1 MARETTQSIQ
11 PVAFHLIEAG
21 LDQPLVAMRFPDEW
35 RAPLQQLA
43 VLSSERGSERPSSF
57 RIQSL
62 NAAIAA
68 FTPQLF
74 VSPGQAYRSDD
85 PWLIATEEIRPDK
98 ILRIVRAWL
107 AEHYS
112 ARSELAEA
120 YDTAFEAIRDE
131 DLVWEP
137 FQLSPIQEPSENNT
151 ARVDSLGYA
160 ALPAFVAN
168 ALVKRD
174 VRIQVGPQE
183 CRLVRVPVAQDRAEL
198 QTWPPVYVESENGR
212 RGAYSYVIGI
222 SLQTLA
228 GVPRPRIHLTY
239 GVRRWRLDPLRT
251 PDRLFLPGKEG
262 RTVYL
267 RHPQALTGV
276 PQSSHFTRA
285 MLDGVFVGDSQR
297 VPVWR
302 DALAGIAGRIGAALP
317 GPEDLTLM
325 PERFLTPAQDDA
337 VVAAIVEKTPRSHP
351 VGAGM
356 GLEVREAITSAI
368 TGALGDLLELVPPLI
383 RSTATGTQ
391 QRNQPMLEP
400 DLREIPVEVR
410 LQALRDSIGLEVAVE
425 IWYQNPAC
433 RDQLVESLHAML
445 TGDRPALMAADET
458 GVPTPPIQ
466 VTQRNLFAG
475 PEGTAPAPAT
485 GKKAKRK
492 RAAPERPAVDSS
504 SDHEIALPGGG
515 MLRVLPRQ
523 LGAWGAMLP
532 DPTEADLKNRGEYKR
547 RETQRRANQIAQ
559 ELPATNGVPTLALIE
574 LPHFQDSRER
584 QRRYQVGS
592 RDPKRALRL
601 GMAQA
606 GRVTKF
612 TQGSFH
618 ADQDQKNAGR
628 SRMTP
633 EELLRERCE
642 NAVLEGLR
650 QMGYL
655 PGAITVTPPEGQS
668 LPERMVVAGVRMLRL
683 TRKRTD
689 TRIYLPVVTVFDT
702 GRPGVYAWLPDEHI
716 NVRPFHEAMLAITRF
731 KDRDVARFQQDAM
744 LVRLE
749 QFLTKTLPETFGSDV
764 VILAEAQNMRWLWPG
779 LQNGELARD
788 GLRFRRGSTPMS
800 LANLEHRFRL
810 IRLRTSDR
818 SETPNWYTPGAKPGK
833 DYASGLFRDSEAER
847 TFYNI
852 AVKPKT
858 QGMARRGKQEAPGE
872 QYAIPSMLEILVAAQ
887 QPDDSDEAWALAVHT
902 WRRMGYLAGGDMTLL
917 PIPLQWAQ
925 KMDRYAAVIGP
936 WVFRNQEYLWVDD
949 NDINEEEEDTV
960 SGAEQLS
967 LFGDEEDL
975 E

>member
-1 MARETTQSIQ
+1 MARETIQSIQ
-11 PVAFHLIEAG
+11 PVAFHLIETG
-21 LDQPLVAMRFPDEW
+21 LDLPLVAMHFPNEW
-35 RAPLQQLA
+35 RAPLDHLA
-43 VLSSERGSERPSSF
+43 ALSSERGSERPSSF

-62 NAAIAA
+62 NAAITA

-74 VSPGQAYRSDD
+74 VSPGQANRSDA
-85 PWLIATEEIRPDK
+85 PWLIATEEIRSDK
-98 ILRIVRAWL
+98 ILRIVRAWM

-112 ARSELAEA
+112 TRAELADA
-120 YDTAFEAIRDE
+120 YDMAFEAIRHE
-131 DLVWEP
+131 DLMWEP
-137 FQLSPIQEPSENNT
+137 FQLSPIQEPYPNNT
-151 ARVDSLGYA
+151 ARIDSLGYA

-174 VRIQVGPQE
+174 VRIPVGSQDR
-183 CRLVRVPVAQDRAEL
+183 RLVRVPVAQDRAEL
-198 QTWPPVYVESENGR
+198 QTWPPVYYEAENGR
-212 RGAYSYVIGI
+212 RAAYSYVIGI
-222 SLQTLA
+222 SLQTLT

-251 PDRLFLPGKEG
+251 PDKLFLPGKEG

-267 RHPQALTGV
+267 RHPRALTGV

-285 MLDGVFVGDSQR
+285 MLDGVFVGENQR

-302 DALAGIAGRIGAALP
+302 DALAGIASRIGVALP
-317 GPEDLTLM
+317 VPDDLTLM
-325 PERFLTPAQDDA
+325 PDRFLTPAQDDA

-368 TGALGDLLELVPPLI
+368 TGALGDLIELVPPLI
-383 RSTATGTQ
+383 RSTVTGTP

-400 DLREIPVEVR
+400 DLREIPADVR
-410 LQALRDSIGLEVAVE
+410 LQALRDSIGPEVVVE
-425 IWYQNPAC
+425 IWYQNQAC
-433 RDQLVESLHAML
+433 RDQLVESLHAIL
-445 TGDRPALMAADET
+445 TGDRPALMADDEM
-458 GVPTPPIQ
+458 GMPTPPIQ

-475 PEGTAPAPAT
+475 SEGSVPPPAPV
-485 GKKAKRK
+485 KKPKRK
-492 RAAPERPAVDSS
+492 RVAPDRPAVDVS
-504 SDHEIALPGGG
+504 SDHEILLPGSGVI
-515 MLRVLPRQ
+515 RILPRQ
-523 LGAWGAMLP
+523 IGAWGAMLP
-532 DPTEADLKNRGEYKR
+532 EPTEADLKNRGEYKR

-574 LPHFQDSRER
+574 LPHFQDTRER

-633 EELLRERCE
+633 DELLRERCE

-655 PGAITVTPPEGQS
+655 PGAIKVTSIEGQS
-668 LPERMVVAGVRMLRL
+668 LPNRMVVAGVRMLRL

-702 GRPGVYAWLPDEHI
+702 SRPGVYAWLPDEYI

-764 VILAEAQNMRWLWPG
+764 VILVEAQNMRWFWPG
-779 LQNGELARD
+779 IQNGEIVQD
-788 GLRFRRGSTPMS
+788 GLRFRKGSTPMS
-800 LANLEHRFRL
+800 LVNLEHRFRL

-858 QGMARRGKQEAPGE
+858 QGMARRGKQESPGE

-936 WVFRNQEYLWVDD
+936 WVFRNQEYLWIDD
-949 NDINEEEEDTV
+949 NDIIEEEDTM
-960 SGAEQLS
+960 SGAEQLL
-967 LFGDEEDL
+967 LFGEED
-975 E
+975 ES